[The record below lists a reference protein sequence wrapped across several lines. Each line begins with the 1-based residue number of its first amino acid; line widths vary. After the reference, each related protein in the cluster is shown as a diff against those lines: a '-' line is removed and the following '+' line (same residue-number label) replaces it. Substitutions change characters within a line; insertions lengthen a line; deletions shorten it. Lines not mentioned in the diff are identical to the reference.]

1 MNGDPEV
8 LNILSE
14 HDDLEVPECFKKHCF
29 GSAFVLQPLTRSR
42 KYKKIVEVITKNSR
56 FGWRT
61 LPLHPHQT
69 LSKSDTNGYIS
80 GFL

>member
-29 GSAFVLQPLTRSR
+29 ESVFVLQPLTRSI
-42 KYKKIVEVITKNSR
+42 KYKKIVEVITKFSR
-56 FGWRT
+56 FGWRP
-61 LPLHPHQT
+61 LPLHPH
-69 LSKSDTNGYIS
+69 
-80 GFL
+80 